1 MEAGLGFEHP
11 DQCFTDKEF
20 ERYTGKLVTV
30 HMRMYESV
38 QNGQLPSD
46 TTTAMYNAALR
57 ATCGCVVHT
66 SDPKWVKE
74 LIDVETPV
82 NEYSGGIIATYLL
95 QRVLDSIKSDVT
107 IDKCSQGSPFSVAYA
122 IQTADMKEPVKF
134 SGWPDHT
141 FLSPPVDTHQ
151 RISKFHCLVGV
162 GDHLKSL
169 GENALVAPAESDS
182 G

>member
-11 DQCFTDKEF
+11 DQCFMDKEF

-30 HMRMYESV
+30 LMCMYESV

-57 ATCGCVVHT
+57 PTCGSVAHP
-66 SDPKWVKE
+66 SDLKWVKE
-74 LIDVETPV
+74 LIDVTPV

-107 IDKCSQGSPFSVAYA
+107 IEKCSQGSPFSVAYA

-134 SGWPDHT
+134 SG
-141 FLSPPVDTHQ
+141 
-151 RISKFHCLVGV
+151 
-162 GDHLKSL
+162 
-169 GENALVAPAESDS
+169 
-182 G
+182 